1 MKTYTLSLLCLLTQ
15 FAITHGQHHS
25 ASSAVKIDP
34 HQRRY
39 AKQVKEPTPA
49 PVEDESEEEEDED
62 GSNGGGGN
70 TDESPD
76 VKSLMYYNADKIT
89 QNVQDGL
96 HIEQTRDSTPP
107 GTYTNVKEDGTVELK
122 CIDNGSIQGDGIH
135 IWVAHGSGNSN
146 NHITVEYVKSS
157 GDGVYIYLAQGA
169 ENQNNTI
176 TVREI
181 EAIDPPDGGEGEGE
195 EVRF

>member
-1 MKTYTLSLLCLLTQ
+1 MKTYTLSLLCLLAQSTY
-15 FAITHGQHHS
+15 TYGQHRS
-25 ASSAVKIDP
+25 TSSAVKIDP

-39 AKQVKEPTPA
+39 AKGLKEQTPDEEG
-49 PVEDESEEEEDED
+49 EDDN
-62 GSNGGGGN
+62 NGGGGN

-96 HIEQTRDSTPP
+96 HIEQSRDSTPP
-107 GTYTNVKEDGTVELK
+107 GTYTNVIEDGTVELK

-146 NHITVEYVKSS
+146 NNITVEYVKSS
-157 GDGVYIYLAQGA
+157 GDGVYIYLAQGS

-176 TVREI
+176 RIKEI
-181 EAIDPPDGGEGEGE
+181 EAIDPPDGGEGE
-195 EVRF
+195 EVRK